1 STTSR
6 SPGVLLRTV
15 GWTMLLLLTAF
26 RAPMAAQSGSGVAAI
41 EGIVTDPTDRAV
53 PGALVVI
60 VSSETGYERFV
71 YTDARGRYFASAMP
85 VSTYLVGA
93 SASGLASVERR

>member
-1 STTSR
+1 
-6 SPGVLLRTV
+6 
-15 GWTMLLLLTAF
+15 MLLLLTAL

-41 EGIVTDPTDRAV
+41 EGVVTDPTDRVVA
-53 PGALVVI
+53 GALVAI

-85 VSTYLVGA
+85 VSTYVIGA
-93 SASGLASVERR
+93 SGPGLASVERRGVRLTVGSTETI